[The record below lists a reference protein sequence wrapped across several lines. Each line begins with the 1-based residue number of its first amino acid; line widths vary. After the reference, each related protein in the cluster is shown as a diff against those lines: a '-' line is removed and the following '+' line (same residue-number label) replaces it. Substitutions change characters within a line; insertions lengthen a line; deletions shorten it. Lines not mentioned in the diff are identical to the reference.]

1 MTPARERRRS
11 RLTTAIGLA
20 IVIAFLIWYIATGTS
35 YYLFILNS
43 VLLAVI
49 GAASLNLL
57 QGTVGQVSIGNVAFL
72 VVGAF
77 SSVWALRLGIPYP
90 LDLVVALVAGALI
103 GAVVGLPAI
112 RIRGFYLAFAT
123 LAAHFIFVQLAQTYQ
138 SHAVGATG
146 FIVPLRFASHSLVDQ
161 QRLWALVLAGIGAI
175 VLLIIYFL
183 TTFRLGRTWRV
194 IRDHEIIAASLGI
207 RVTRYKLVAFM
218 VSSAFIALEGGLTAH
233 LSGYVTSDAF
243 TLSIAVSY
251 VAMVLIG
258 GHDSLLGS
266 VVGATIVISLPYLT
280 ANVMGQL
287 AINDQYSAQIAQILY
302 GSLVVVFVV
311 YSSGGVADW
320 LRKGYAFVTSSRVAT
335 RGKLAPSSATE

>member
-1 MTPARERRRS
+1 MTAARERRRS
-11 RLTTAIGLA
+11 RVTTAIGLA

-103 GAVVGLPAI
+103 
-112 RIRGFYLAFAT
+112 RGFYLAFAT

-138 SHAVGATG
+138 SHAVGAMG
-146 FIVPLRFASHSLVDQ
+146 FIVPLRFANHSLVDQ
-161 QRLWALVLAGIGAI
+161 QRLWALVLAGTAAV

-207 RVTRYKLVAFM
+207 RVARYKLVAFM

-320 LRKGYAFVTSSRVAT
+320 LRKGYAFVTGSRVAT
-335 RGKLAPSSATE
+335 RGKLVKPEVAPAPSAATE